1 MTSDTEPTSTSQ
13 GGVICGLAVGAWPT
27 MLEQRLREAIDA
39 GFTAVELSVSGLHC
53 VLGGRLVERNTARIA
68 DICERYADSLTY
80 SVHSPAVL
88 DLRDQSDPALHQDIL
103 LACTQFTGAIGGKV
117 LVVHYEARS
126 EDAGIERQY
135 RAAIEQAAEV
145 AGELQVILGIENI
158 EVERSERVVEFVDSM
173 RHPFVRM
180 TYDFAHNYLAGN
192 LFGYDHV
199 AAAEVCA
206 PYTAHLHLTD
216 NFGRFNKA
224 RLGDFNLYRA
234 IPYSNIIVAGLGDLH
249 LPIGLGTLPFEQVY
263 APFAAAG
270 YSGLLI
276 SEHEQGPFSDMDAEV
291 CRALRALVLS
301 QA

>member
-1 MTSDTEPTSTSQ
+1 MTVAIESARVPRE
-13 GGVICGLAVGAWPT
+13 GVVCGISVGVWPT
-27 MLEQRLREAIDA
+27 MLDQHLRGAVDS
-39 GFTAVELSVSGLHC
+39 GFEAVELSVSGLHC
-53 VLGGRLVERNTARIA
+53 VLGGQLVARNVAKIA
-68 DICERYADSLTY
+68 DMCGRYADSLTY

-103 LACTQFTGAIGGKV
+103 LACIQFTGAIGGTV

-126 EDAGIERQY
+126 EDEGIERQY
-135 RAAIEQAAEV
+135 RAAIERAAEI
-145 AGELQVILGIENI
+145 AGDLGVILGIENI
-158 EVERSERVVEFVDSM
+158 EIERSERVVEFVDSL

-180 TYDFAHNYLAGN
+180 TYDFAHNYLAGD

-199 AAAEVCA
+199 AAAAVCA

-234 IPYSNIIVAGLGDLH
+234 IPYPNIIVAGLGDLH
-249 LPIGLGTLPFEQVY
+249 LPIGLGTLPFEHVY

-276 SEHEQGPFSDMDAEV
+276 SEHEQGPFTDMDAEV
-291 CRALRALVLS
+291 CRALQALV
-301 QA
+301 QPPA